1 MKSFYSG
8 RYFNDYYVG
17 LDHFENQTLGYE
29 SSKAKIIDSVNKIE
43 NKNYTTL
50 DEVRDLINETKVA
63 SGDDFENHRLFI
75 VSSKYDQLII
85 NGTNALKV
93 GKARLEKAEIDVKFY
108 GNLLWTV
115 TTSVFVVGK

>member
-1 MKSFYSG
+1 M
-8 RYFNDYYVG
+8 R
-17 LDHFENQTLGYE
+17 H
-29 SSKAKIIDSVNKIE
+29 
-43 NKNYTTL
+43 
-50 DEVRDLINETKVA
+50 LINETKVA